1 MKQFRKSFLKS
12 LNTLSKPHRSVGYL
26 EYTTCFIS
34 RAMRYTWEVGT
45 KKNKKNIKN
54 KNIRYVSQKAYNIS
68 TVCIKGDIDVL

>member
-12 LNTLSKPHRSVGYL
+12 LNTLPKPHRSVGYL

-34 RAMRYTWEVGT
+34 KAMNCTWEVGT
-45 KKNKKNIKN
+45 KKTKKN